1 MVKKNLMINESSCMQ
16 TQILRY
22 GGNRG
27 RERGQRARLYKRGR
41 GRGCYGSWYRQDQDD
56 SKVTCYRCD
65 KLRHYMS
72 NCPGKLLKFQ
82 ETVEKK
88 DDDTQEAD
96 NLVLHEIVY
105 LNGQKVKTSS
115 FDIDQD
121 STYLWYLDNR
131 ASNHMSGYRLFFF
144 DLDETIKG
152 MVKFGDDIHIEIK
165 GKGSVRFLLKNG
177 DRKVLN
183 NVYFIPSLKSNIISL
198 RQVREAGCEV
208 HMKNDHQIL

>member
-1 MVKKNLMINESSCMQ
+1 MEFTLPLNKFEKRDLVISLHKKGHAYRNIAHLAHVSVRDIKPILKAYEKKMVKKNLMINESSCMQ

-82 ETVEKK
+82 
-88 DDDTQEAD
+88 D
-96 NLVLHEIVY
+96 
-105 LNGQKVKTSS
+105 
-115 FDIDQD
+115 
-121 STYLWYLDNR
+121 
-131 ASNHMSGYRLFFF
+131 M
-144 DLDETIKG
+144 
-152 MVKFGDDIHIEIK
+152 
-165 GKGSVRFLLKNG
+165 
-177 DRKVLN
+177 
-183 NVYFIPSLKSNIISL
+183 
-198 RQVREAGCEV
+198 
-208 HMKNDHQIL
+208 